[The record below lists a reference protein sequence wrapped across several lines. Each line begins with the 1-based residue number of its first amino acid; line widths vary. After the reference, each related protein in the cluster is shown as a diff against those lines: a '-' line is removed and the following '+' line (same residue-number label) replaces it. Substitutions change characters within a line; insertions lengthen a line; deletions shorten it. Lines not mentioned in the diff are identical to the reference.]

1 MKRLEA
7 VPTPPS
13 SVMVREGEG
22 GPTHDFFPASRLSV
36 KPVGPRRRWYMI
48 AVSHRGLKLM
58 RIVGVAAVLA
68 FAAALSGCGAE
79 PKVST
84 CRQDGEIDQTLREG
98 AAEVSRAFFA
108 GLLKGDGGI
117 YEHFSTTTKAKIA
130 RDKFE
135 AAARAVLGL
144 GPYDGLKLEHLFQPQ
159 PLPGETRVACGTLG
173 AMKEVSLAVIPEATQ
188 IHVLFT
194 AATRNND
201 WALTARLTQEEGGAW
216 RVYGFD
222 VAMSSIVGFDAAELF
237 AQAEAQAKKGH
248 ALNAHMLYTAAK
260 ATVSRGLH
268 FDFALAKDIE
278 AAHAR
283 LAVPDELKGKPPF
296 TWVFDGVTFTLEQ
309 VNFAGID
316 KRLGLVFLHRDPV
329 WDGEDTGKGE
339 RRNKRLIDAFVKAHP
354 EYKETFG
361 FLVARILAPGKDS
374 GWGTVF
380 DSAKGYD
387 TGEPS
392 VVKKRK

>member
-1 MKRLEA
+1 
-7 VPTPPS
+7 
-13 SVMVREGEG
+13 
-22 GPTHDFFPASRLSV
+22 
-36 KPVGPRRRWYMI
+36 
-48 AVSHRGLKLM
+48 M
-58 RIVGVAAVLA
+58 RIVGIAAVLA

-84 CRQDGEIDQTLREG
+84 CRHDGEIDQTLREG
-98 AAEVSRAFFA
+98 AAGTGRAFFA
-108 GLLKGDGGI
+108 GLLEGDGGV
-117 YEHFSTTTKAKIA
+117 YESLSPAAKAKIA
-130 RDKFE
+130 REKFD
-135 AAARAVLGL
+135 AAARAVLGP
-144 GPYDGLKLEHLFQPQ
+144 GPYQGLKLEHLYQ
-159 PLPGETRVACGTLG
+159 PLPAPGDTRVACGTLG
-173 AMKEVSLAVIPEATQ
+173 PMKEVSLAAIPEATQ
-188 IHVLFT
+188 IHALFT

-222 VAMSSIVGFDAAELF
+222 IAMSSIVGFDAAALF

-248 ALNAHMLYTAAK
+248 VFNAHMLFTAAK
-260 ATVSRGLH
+260 ATVGRGSYL
-268 FDFALAKDIE
+268 DFAVAKDID

-296 TWVFDGVTFTLEQ
+296 IWIFEGVTFTLEQ
-309 VNFAGID
+309 VNLAGID

-329 WDGEDTGKGE
+329 WDGEDTGKAE

-392 VVKKRK
+392 LVKKRK